1 MDGTD
6 DKIYQW
12 SLAVPYVLGRG
23 VTAMVYDGVSSS
35 LTSSDPSL
43 RGFDFTP
50 EVQQQIS
57 TIGGGGETRLQYLDD
72 IVGIATNLNAYD
84 GMVLQVDVNGPA
96 GKKFKFGNLQFLLLQ
111 HQL

>member
-50 EVQQQIS
+50 DGKGIFTCGKTNYR
-57 TIGGGGETRLQYLDD
+57 TITDSLSIEFS
-72 IVGIATNLNAYD
+72 N
-84 GMVLQVDVNGPA
+84 
-96 GKKFKFGNLQFLLLQ
+96 KFPL
-111 HQL
+111 